1 MNPPTATES
10 PSAKSV
16 KSVKPARRSRLHILD
31 EDDDDPVLST
41 INLID
46 VFLVVIGMLLIAV
59 INNPMN
65 PFANDKLTIIRNEG
79 QPNMEIITK
88 DGQKI
93 TKFKASGASGEG
105 DGEKAGTAYRMKD
118 GSMVYVPAAK

>member
-1 MNPPTATES
+1 MNAINKIPNSRP
-10 PSAKSV
+10 
-16 KSVKPARRSRLHILD
+16 RLHILD

-65 PFANDKLTIIRNEG
+65 PFAGDKLTIIRNEG

-93 TKFKASGASGEG
+93 TRFKASGASGEG

-118 GSMVYVPAAK
+118 GSMVYVPAVSSTSKP

>member
-1 MNPPTATES
+1 MNPINKVPR
-10 PSAKSV
+10 P
-16 KSVKPARRSRLHILD
+16 RLHILD

-65 PFANDKLTIIRNEG
+65 PFTQYPGDKLTIIRNEG
-79 QPNMEIITK
+79 KPNMEVITK
-88 DGQKI
+88 DGQNI
-93 TKFKASGASGEG
+93 TRFRASGASGEG
-105 DGEKAGTAYRMKD
+105 DGEKAGTAF
-118 GSMVYVPAAK
+118 GPACTTCTT

>member
-1 MNPPTATES
+1 MNPINKASRP
-10 PSAKSV
+10 
-16 KSVKPARRSRLHILD
+16 RLHILD

-65 PFANDKLTIIRNEG
+65 PFTQYPGDKLTIIRNEG
-79 QPNMEIITK
+79 KPNMEIITK

-93 TKFKASGASGEG
+93 TRFKATGASGEG

-118 GSMVYVPAAK
+118 GSIVYVPAVVNDAKP

>member
-1 MNPPTATES
+1 MNADAKTTA
-10 PSAKSV
+10 
-16 KSVKPARRSRLHILD
+16 ARPRLHILD

-65 PFANDKLTIIRNEG
+65 PFVGDKLTIIRNEG
-79 QPNMEIITK
+79 KPNMEIITK

-93 TKFKASGASGEG
+93 TRFKASGASGEG

-118 GSMVYVPAAK
+118 GSMVYVPAATTPALPATP

>member
-1 MNPPTATES
+1 MS
-10 PSAKSV
+10 PINKA
-16 KSVKPARRSRLHILD
+16 PRPRLHILD

-65 PFANDKLTIIRNEG
+65 PFTQYPGDKLTIIRNEG
-79 QPNMEIITK
+79 KPNMEIITK

-93 TKFKASGASGEG
+93 TRFKASGASGEG

-118 GSMVYVPAAK
+118 GSMVYVPAVAIEAKP

>member
-1 MNPPTATES
+1 MNADTKT
-10 PSAKSV
+10 SA
-16 KSVKPARRSRLHILD
+16 ARPRLHILD

-65 PFANDKLTIIRNEG
+65 PFAGDKLTIIRNEG
-79 QPNMEIITK
+79 KPNMEIIIK

-93 TKFKASGASGEG
+93 TRFKASGASGEG

-118 GSMVYVPAAK
+118 GSMVYVPAVAPPALSAKP

>member
-1 MNPPTATES
+1 MNKPHAAITAETTAMGR
-10 PSAKSV
+10 P
-16 KSVKPARRSRLHILD
+16 RSRLHILD
-31 EDDDDPVLST
+31 EEDDDPVLST

-79 QPNMEIITK
+79 QPNMEIISK
-88 DGQKI
+88 DGQKV
-93 TKFKASGASGEG
+93 TRFKASGASGEG

-118 GSMVYVPAAK
+118 GSMVYVPATK

>member
-1 MNPPTATES
+1 MNANTKT
-10 PSAKSV
+10 SA
-16 KSVKPARRSRLHILD
+16 ARPRLHILD

-65 PFANDKLTIIRNEG
+65 PFAGDKLTIIRNEG
-79 QPNMEIITK
+79 KPNMEIITK

-93 TKFKASGASGEG
+93 TRFKASGASGEG

-118 GSMVYVPAAK
+118 GSMVYVPAVAAPALSATP

>member
-1 MNPPTATES
+1 MNANTKT
-10 PSAKSV
+10 SA
-16 KSVKPARRSRLHILD
+16 ARPRLHILD

-65 PFANDKLTIIRNEG
+65 PFAGDKLTIIRNEG
-79 QPNMEIITK
+79 KPNMEIITK

-93 TKFKASGASGEG
+93 TRFKASGASGEG

-118 GSMVYVPAAK
+118 GSMVYVPAVANNAKP

>member
-1 MNPPTATES
+1 MNAMD
-10 PSAKSV
+10 
-16 KSVKPARRSRLHILD
+16 KPATTLSSRPRLHILD

-46 VFLVVIGMLLIAV
+46 VFLVVIGMLLIAL

-79 QPNMEIITK
+79 KPNMEIITK

-93 TKFKASGASGEG
+93 TRFKACGASGEG
-105 DGEKAGTAYRMKD
+105 EGKKAGTGYRMKD
-118 GSMVYVPAAK
+118 GSMVYAPAVANDPKP

>member
-1 MNPPTATES
+1 MNPINKVPR
-10 PSAKSV
+10 
-16 KSVKPARRSRLHILD
+16 ARLNILD

-65 PFANDKLTIIRNEG
+65 PFTQYPGDKLTIIRNEG
-79 QPNMEIITK
+79 KPNMEIITK

-93 TKFKASGASGEG
+93 TRFKASGASGEG

-118 GSMVYVPAAK
+118 GSMVYVPAVVNDAKP

>member
-1 MNPPTATES
+1 MNGVDKA
-10 PSAKSV
+10 SA
-16 KSVKPARRSRLHILD
+16 ARPRLRILD

-65 PFANDKLTIIRNEG
+65 PFAGDKLTIIRNEG
-79 QPNMEIITK
+79 KPNMEIITK
-88 DGQKI
+88 DGQTI
-93 TKFKASGASGEG
+93 TRFKASGASGEG

-118 GSMVYVPAAK
+118 GSMVYVPAAPTGFVAPNP

>member
-1 MNPPTATES
+1 MNNDAKNPTAR
-10 PSAKSV
+10 P
-16 KSVKPARRSRLHILD
+16 RLHILD

-65 PFANDKLTIIRNEG
+65 PFAGDKLTIIRNEG
-79 QPNMEIITK
+79 KPNMEIITK
-88 DGQKI
+88 DGSKI
-93 TKFKASGASGEG
+93 TRFKASGASGEG

-118 GSMVYVPAAK
+118 GSMVYVPADPAPSKP